1 MRIHVYQPFAVRLG
15 GRSYAFAPGPA
26 EMPDHVFEHWYAQDC
41 LRGGYFAP
49 VFEEMPESG
58 GDPNAMTVRQLRE
71 LCEKASLNAPANARK
86 ADLIALLCPQAEG
99 APYAENTEERAEDVS
114 ADEHAAEEAK
124 EENE

>member
-49 VFEEMPESG
+49 VFEEMPEAG
-58 GDPNAMTVRQLRE
+58 GDLRSMTVRQLRE
-71 LCEKASLNAPANARK
+71 LCGDIGVDAPANARR
-86 ADLIALLCPQAEG
+86 ADLIALL
-99 APYAENTEERAEDVS
+99 ERAGED
-114 ADEHAAEEAK
+114 DE
-124 EENE
+124 